1 MWPSDFDPFGLL
13 KKGLTGKRFA
23 TDVDVRQAV
32 TFWLQTR
39 DIDFFLRQYT
49 SLGATLGQMLKFQWW
64 LRVGGVYDMPPRY
77 VLCIEVRIKIWASEC
92 LLPYFLDS
100 FVHPVR
106 YLQCFWRE
114 SNRKGLWPFNSLYL
128 NPAIFTCVIPGGGV
142 KRWSV

>member
-49 SLGATLGQMLKFQWW
+49 SLGATLGQMLKFQW
-64 LRVGGVYDMPPRY
+64 
-77 VLCIEVRIKIWASEC
+77 
-92 LLPYFLDS
+92 
-100 FVHPVR
+100 
-106 YLQCFWRE
+106 
-114 SNRKGLWPFNSLYL
+114 
-128 NPAIFTCVIPGGGV
+128 
-142 KRWSV
+142 